1 MHSEDT
7 PSLLVADDQ
16 ADVRS
21 SLCWLLEAE
30 GYSVT
35 CAASPAELLLLLE
48 QNAYALLLLDLNFN
62 QDTTSGREGL
72 QLLEKLAYSY
82 PDMSAVVLTGWGN
95 TELAVRAL
103 QLGAR
108 DFLEKPWDND
118 RLTQVVRHQVLRSRA
133 QRQGSLLSLDSKVTH
148 TPIATYSPTMQK
160 VLDMALH
167 IAGSDVS
174 VLITGESGTGK
185 GLLARTITQH
195 SLRANQPFVQVNLG
209 ALPETLMESE
219 LFGHVRGAFTDARH
233 DRPGRFELAHQGT
246 LFLDELGNAS
256 PSLQRRLLT
265 VLESNYVERV
275 GGTHPI
281 PIDVRVITATNAVLK
296 DKILQGLFREDLY
309 YRVNTVEL
317 HMPSLRER
325 PEDILLLAQHF
336 LNQCAQRFE
345 KDIKGFEKSTEMAML
360 QYAWPGNVRELE
372 HTIERA
378 ALMAKGRLVSAAN
391 LYLPAAEN
399 NPSLESMTLQQAERY
414 LVQKA
419 WHESS
424 GNAELASRRLGLSR
438 SSFYR
443 LLAKIRGP

>member
-1 MHSEDT
+1 
-7 PSLLVADDQ
+7 
-16 ADVRS
+16 
-21 SLCWLLEAE
+21 
-30 GYSVT
+30 
-35 CAASPAELLLLLE
+35 LLLLE